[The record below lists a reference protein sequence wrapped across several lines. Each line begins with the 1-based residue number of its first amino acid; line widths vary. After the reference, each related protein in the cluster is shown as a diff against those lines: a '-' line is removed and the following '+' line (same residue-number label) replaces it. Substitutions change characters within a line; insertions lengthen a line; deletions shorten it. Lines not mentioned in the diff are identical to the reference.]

1 MWSKKMASEMG
12 RSRQLTSKE
21 DKKGR
26 QEGNHSPAEHSLPG
40 KTSALT
46 VPAGRPEAA
55 PEETG
60 VVGVGGEGTA
70 AHGDTR
76 EAPGSDDCRTCRK
89 EACRTLCDHNCGQMC
104 KDYRAKGKNKITVLA
119 LQD

>member
-1 MWSKKMASEMG
+1 M
-12 RSRQLTSKE
+12 
-21 DKKGR
+21 
-26 QEGNHSPAEHSLPG
+26 
-40 KTSALT
+40 
-46 VPAGRPEAA
+46 PAGRPEAA

-104 KDYRAKGKNKITVLA
+104 KDYRAKGKNKIIVLA
-119 LQD
+119 LQDSSFKNVFRTTFKTNKTGNQGPISGRIGFSQLSRLYPLSSNR